1 MRQIAK
7 IALVVAAACSVCG
20 CKSPTA
26 PPPMAIGTRERIHTD
41 GPVVLDESLQRET
54 MLGLGHEVKVV
65 LEDHGQSRT
74 STGTHQVWVR
84 LRNVTDYDQYLQG
97 RAHFLGANGDE
108 VEEPSPWRRVFLP
121 AKSIETYRAASMQR
135 DEVKRFYIELR
146 AGR

>member
-1 MRQIAK
+1 MIKIAK
-7 IALVVAAACSVCG
+7 IAVVVAAACSVSG

-26 PPPMAIGTRERIHTD
+26 PPPKAIGTGERIHTD

-65 LEDHGQSRT
+65 LEDYGQSRT
-74 STGTHQVWVR
+74 PAGTHRVWVR
-84 LRNVTDYDQYLQG
+84 LRNVTDYDQYLQC
-97 RAHFLGANGDE
+97 RAHFLAENGEE
-108 VEEPSPWRRVFLP
+108 VEEPSPWARVFLP
-121 AKSIETYRAASMQR
+121 AKSIETYHAASTQR

>member
-1 MRQIAK
+1 MKKTATIVFVA
-7 IALVVAAACSVCG
+7 AAACSLCG

-26 PPPMAIGTRERIHTD
+26 PPPMAVGTGEPIHTD

-54 MLGLGHEVKVV
+54 MLGLGHAVKVV

-74 STGTHQVWVR
+74 PTGTHQVWVR

-97 RAHFLGANGDE
+97 RAHFLGENGDE
-108 VEEPSPWRRVFLP
+108 VEEPSPWGRIFLP
-121 AKSIETYRAASMQR
+121 AKSIETYRAASTQR
-135 DEVKRFYIELR
+135 DEVRRFYVELR

>member
-1 MRQIAK
+1 MMKSATIVLTAAV
-7 IALVVAAACSVCG
+7 ALGVCG

-26 PPPMAIGTRERIHTD
+26 PPSMVIGTGEQIHTD

-65 LEDHGQSRT
+65 LEDHGQSST
-74 STGTHQVWVR
+74 PTGTHSVWVR

-97 RAHFLGANGDE
+97 RAHFLGENGEE
-108 VEEPSPWRRVFLP
+108 VEEPSPWGRVFLP
-121 AKSIETYRAASMQR
+121 AKSIETYRAASTQT
-135 DEVKRFYIELR
+135 DTVKRFYVELR